1 MFKSIVANLSLH
13 PAATGRL
20 TYYWRRLRKE
30 QVTRQLSVVLAILL
44 MGVQVA
50 TIIAPPDAATAAS
63 SNDIINGGINTSHP
77 QQTLLSIYDGSGELQ
92 ALFNNYGITRN
103 DISNTHHGTLNS
115 SNQSFKSFGRNPHS
129 KQDKKVVIGS
139 HTYYARPLSSWGS
152 DVTYKVLE
160 GQRAVDGRY
169 FAIMI
174 KCGNLVLTD
183 LTPKPITQI
192 QKGSSFSN
200 VPQPKPTTFTQT
212 PTPAPAPTPVTP
224 TVVTPTPTPTPT
236 PVTPTPT
243 PVTPVENPNIQQAKT
258 AKLTSAADG
267 STRNAHGATA
277 NAGDSIEYTLVT
289 TNTGTGAAK
298 DYVVTENVRDILE
311 YADITELRGGTL
323 TDGILQWPK
332 TTIAGSAAYSVSFVA
347 RVKNPVPARPTAA
360 SDPQSYD
367 LQMDN
372 VYGNVVST
380 GITTPP
386 AKQVEV
392 AAATLPATGPGESSL
407 IVMIVLAMLVF
418 FYARNR
424 QLITEAAILRGD
436 ATGQDPQ
443 NLHHRHRRHS

>member
-1 MFKSIVANLSLH
+1 MFKRIVSNLSIH
-13 PAATGRL
+13 PAATGQL
-20 TYYWRRLRKE
+20 TYYWQRLRKE
-30 QVTRQLSVVLAILL
+30 QVTRQLSVFMAMLL
-44 MGVQVA
+44 IVVQVA
-50 TIIAPPDAATAAS
+50 TILAPPDAATAS
-63 SNDIINGGINTSHP
+63 STNDIIRGGINTKHP
-77 QQTLLSIYDGSGELQ
+77 QQTLLELYDGSGELQ
-92 ALFNNYGITRN
+92 ALFSKYGITKS
-103 DISNTHHGTLNS
+103 DISNTKHGTLNS
-115 SNQSFKSFGRNPHS
+115 SNKSFKSFGRNPHS

-183 LTPKPITQI
+183 LTPKPILQA
-192 QKGSSFSN
+192 QKGSGFGN
-200 VPQPKPTTFTQT
+200 VPQPKPSGFTQ
-212 PTPAPAPTPVTP
+212 TPAPAPTPVTP

-243 PVTPVENPNIQQAKT
+243 PVTPEENPNLQLAKT
-258 AKLTSAADG
+258 ARLTSAADG

-289 TNTGTGAAK
+289 TNIGTGSFK

-311 YADITELRGGTL
+311 YSDITDLRGATL

-332 TTIAGSAAYSVSFVA
+332 ATITAGMAHSVSFVTK
-347 RVKNPVPARPTAA
+347 VKSPVPSRPTAA

-372 VYGNVVST
+372 VYGNVIST
-380 GITTPP
+380 GVTTPP

-407 IVMIVLAMLVF
+407 IVMIVLAVLVF

-424 QLITEAAILRGD
+424 QLITEVAILKND
-436 ATGQDPQ
+436 EADHHTQHTQ
-443 NLHHRHRRHS
+443 HHHRRNS